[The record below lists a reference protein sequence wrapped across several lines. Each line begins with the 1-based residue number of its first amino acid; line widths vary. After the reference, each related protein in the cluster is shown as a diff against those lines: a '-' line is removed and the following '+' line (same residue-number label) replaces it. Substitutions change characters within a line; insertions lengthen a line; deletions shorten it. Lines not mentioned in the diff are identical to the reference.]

1 MEKMEETKEANAYVM
16 DWEWITPLGVWFS
29 SKISV
34 EGRHLRALK
43 SLKMRPNAKRKQ
55 ASQTPHTNSAE

>member
-1 MEKMEETKEANAYVM
+1 MEEIKEGKCLC
-16 DWEWITPLGVWFS
+16 DGRELDLPLGVWFS

-34 EGRHLRALK
+34 DGCHLRALK

-55 ASQTPHTNSAE
+55 VSQTPHTNCAE